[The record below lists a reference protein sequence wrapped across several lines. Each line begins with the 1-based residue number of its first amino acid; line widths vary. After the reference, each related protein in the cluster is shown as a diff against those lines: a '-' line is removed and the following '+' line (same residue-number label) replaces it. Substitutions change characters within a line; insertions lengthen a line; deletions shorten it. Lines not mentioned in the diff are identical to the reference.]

1 MSGPEQSLDLTTSW
15 HMMKSCENINIK
27 LLLFPPPFLTF
38 VKNARNG
45 TAAEYSEA
53 QAARRIDLSAPPY
66 EF

>member
-1 MSGPEQSLDLTTSW
+1 MSEPEQSLDLTTSW

-27 LLLFPPPFLTF
+27 LVLFSPPFLTF
-38 VKNARNG
+38 LKNARNG